1 MVLLKKKTLNH
12 PKADAELRCLFLEQL
27 HQFETDNRPIVFL
40 DESGFKS
47 HDNRPHGYSNKG
59 QKCFGEYNWQ
69 LKNHTNAIW
78 AIYNTQ
84 LFAVGLYDCSVN
96 SDVFHSWVSHLLLP
110 NLPKNSV
117 IVMDNATFHKRQDI
131 QELIEDAEHTI
142 LWLPP
147 YSPDLNPIEQ
157 VWAWVKRKRKDW
169 RLDCIDTLFFYF
181 LWLCDSF

>member
-1 MVLLKKKTLNH
+1 MVLPKKKTLNH
-12 PKADAELRCLFLEQL
+12 PKADAELRGVFLEQL

-69 LKNHTNAIW
+69 LKNQTNAIG
-78 AIYNTQ
+78 AIYNNQ

-96 SDVFHSWVSHLLLP
+96 SDVFHSWVSQLLLP

-131 QELIEDAEHTI
+131 QALIEDAEHTI

-147 YSPDLNPIEQ
+147 YSPDLNPE
-157 VWAWVKRKRKDW
+157 
-169 RLDCIDTLFFYF
+169 
-181 LWLCDSF
+181 